1 MPGNDRFFEN
11 VARLRIENATSDAT
25 VQIRW
30 PVSLTLFP
38 DTPHNLSFHYT
49 LTEPGSYM
57 FSLVLDSEDLE
68 AKSAHDKE
76 ELAKR
81 RKFYDE
87 YKDHPQYLPD
97 PKAELVFQKHAFI
110 GKWQSAC
117 NSPEAQQ
124 GHAADAQEAARG

>member
-1 MPGNDRFFEN
+1 DK
-11 VARLRIENATSDAT
+11 T
-25 VQIRW
+25 VQARW
-30 PVSLTLFP
+30 PVSIALFP
-38 DTPHNLSFHYT
+38 DTPRRVSFHYA

-68 AKSAHDKE
+68 AKSARDKQ

-97 PKAELVFQKHAFI
+97 PKADRVFTKHAFV
-110 GKWQSAC
+110 G
-117 NSPEAQQ
+117 EAQVDRKPTPPR
-124 GHAADAQEAARG
+124 ATDAHEAVQKAEAER